1 MSSGLLQRL
10 FFWWAY
16 LTGHAPWDTGIT
28 PPEIV
33 ALIEGER
40 MPPGRAIDLGCGTGT
55 NVIYL
60 AQHGWQAVGVDFVPS
75 AIRMA
80 CRKAK
85 RAGVAGQ
92 TQFIRADVTHL
103 DRLNLGD
110 PFDLALDIGCG
121 HSLPP
126 DAQRVYAHTL
136 AHIMRPGGTF
146 MLYMFR
152 PTPQRPRGLEPEA
165 VERLFAPAFQ
175 LVWSSLGEDHAAGSG
190 AAWYRFKRAEA
201 G

>member
-1 MSSGLLQRL
+1 MSSKLLQRL

-16 LTGHAPWDTGIT
+16 VTGRAPWDTGIT

-40 MPPGRAIDLGCGTGT
+40 LPPGRAIDLGCGTGT

-60 AQHGWQAVGVDFVPS
+60 AQHGWQAVGVDFAPS
-75 AIRMA
+75 AIHLAR
-80 CRKAK
+80 RKAAQ
-85 RAGVAGQ
+85 AGVADQ
-92 TQFIRADVTHL
+92 TRFIRADVTHL
-103 DRLNLGD
+103 DRLNLGA

-126 DAQRVYAHTL
+126 HAQRTYAHTL
-136 AHIMRPGGTF
+136 AQIVKPGGTF

-152 PTPQRPRGLEPEA
+152 PIPQRPLGLEPQA
-165 VERLFAPAFQ
+165 VERLFAPAFR
-175 LVWSSLGEDHAAGSG
+175 LIWSSIGEDRAAGSG
-190 AAWYRFKRAEA
+190 SAWYRFRRVESA
-201 G
+201 